1 MPLRSVRLFIGY
13 LVFYSIMSFAKV
25 MYDNGILNG
34 EPETIYSAVN
44 FMYIKESSKHL
55 LQWTEEEYDKFI
67 IKVVYL

>member
-1 MPLRSVRLFIGY
+1 
-13 LVFYSIMSFAKV
+13 MSFAKV